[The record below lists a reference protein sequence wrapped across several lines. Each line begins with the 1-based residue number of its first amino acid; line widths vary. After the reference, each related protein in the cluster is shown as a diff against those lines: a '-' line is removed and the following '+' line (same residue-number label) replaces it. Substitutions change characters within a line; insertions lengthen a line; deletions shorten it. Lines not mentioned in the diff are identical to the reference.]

1 MCKKWFAKFCTGDFC
16 LKDTPQPVMVDNDQ
30 SNILLEN
37 VQSYMTREIKSNVEH
52 NLHTLNR
59 FHVLLPHKLSER
71 SHWTVS
77 GRS

>member
-1 MCKKWFAKFCTGDFC
+1 
-16 LKDTPQPVMVDNDQ
+16 MVDNDE
-30 SNILLEN
+30 SKILLEN
-37 VQSYMTREIKSNVEH
+37 IQSYMTREIKSNVEH
-52 NLHTLNR
+52 NLHALNR